1 MNTNN
6 NELLVK
12 FTKEVVQ
19 VLINNSTDEIKKKK
33 ILNKILEAIKNPEI
47 INELLLAI
55 ELDKDTHING
65 FTFSSSKYDAFK
77 ILPGNRQL
85 NTANLR
91 KLDSSISTHGYR
103 SSQPITLN
111 NVGQILNGQHRAA
124 ICKAKNIP
132 IFFNFERT
140 HSNSLALT
148 VDMNISQKNWVL
160 EDYVRSY
167 ADRGF
172 QDYINLLTLVKDQGI
187 SISLALWLIYHS
199 RNGFIQETVK
209 TGSLRCSDRD
219 MEVVIKTLDLIKE
232 LRDVIP
238 DNFADEKS
246 LKNAFLGDKVAVP
259 LAVIID
265 QKNYNHSRM
274 IKQIKN
280 YYKSIDKRNMS
291 TCGDSLVKLYNY
303 RLKDS
308 SSRLIDY
315 SDMVRE

>member
-1 MNTNN
+1 M
-6 NELLVK
+6 
-12 FTKEVVQ
+12 
-19 VLINNSTDEIKKKK
+19 
-33 ILNKILEAIKNPEI
+33 
-47 INELLLAI
+47 
-55 ELDKDTHING
+55 
-65 FTFSSSKYDAFK
+65 
-77 ILPGNRQL
+77 
-85 NTANLR
+85 
-91 KLDSSISTHGYR
+91 
-103 SSQPITLN
+103 
-111 NVGQILNGQHRAA
+111 
-124 ICKAKNIP
+124 
-132 IFFNFERT
+132 
-140 HSNSLALT
+140 
-148 VDMNISQKNWVL
+148 L

-172 QDYINLLTLVKDQGI
+172 QDYINLLALVKNQGI

-209 TGSLRCSDRD
+209 SGSLRCSDRD
-219 MEVVIKTLDLIKE
+219 MEVVIKTLDLIKD

-238 DNFADEKS
+238 NNFTDEKS

-308 SSRLIDY
+308 SSRLVDY
-315 SDMVRE
+315 ADMIKD